1 MSLALTLIVQWLHIL
16 SGVIWFGGYV
26 LIDFALWPVLLRRPA
41 AEARA
46 TFGAL
51 EKYIGPLMAA
61 SGSLVV
67 LLGILR
73 GTALGPIKSLDTLL
87 GTTYGLTWLTALIL
101 ALFLTIWGARW
112 HDRVVGPIWEG
123 DTVRP
128 GVAARLRIAT
138 IVEMTC
144 FGAILVCMVLL
155 GAGL

>member
-1 MSLALTLIVQWLHIL
+1 MSLALTLLVQWLHIL
-16 SGVIWFGGYV
+16 SGVIWFGGYI
-26 LIDFALWPVLLRRPA
+26 LIDFALWPALLRRPP

-46 TFGAL
+46 TLSAL

-67 LLGILR
+67 LLGTVR
-73 GTALGPIKSLDTLL
+73 GTVFGPIRSLDTLF
-87 GTTYGLTWLTALIL
+87 GTAYGLTWLVALII
-101 ALFLTIWGARW
+101 ALFLSIWGATW
-112 HDRVVGPIWEG
+112 HDRAVGPIWEA

-128 GVAARLRIAT
+128 GAAMRLRTAT

>member
-1 MSLALTLIVQWLHIL
+1 MSLALTLLVQWLHIL
-16 SGVIWFGGYV
+16 SGVIWFGGYI
-26 LIDFALWPVLLRRPA
+26 LIDFALWPALLRRPA
-41 AEARA
+41 SEARM
-46 TFGAL
+46 TFAAL

-73 GTALGPIKSLDTLL
+73 GTALGPIKSFGALL
-87 GTTYGLTWLTALIL
+87 GTAYGVTWLIALVL

-112 HDRVVGPIWEG
+112 HDRLVGPIWEG
-123 DTVRP
+123 DQVRS
-128 GVAARLRIAT
+128 GVAARRRIAT

-144 FGAILVCMVLL
+144 FGAILACMVLL